1 MGVVMIK
8 CPGTGRA
15 IPTGM
20 KADRERFRCSPVF
33 FARTF
38 CSICQTNHEWFA
50 REAWVHEP
58 EEKWR
63 MHEPASPCNR
73 RKDSRRGAAI
83 RSMAPWPLAGRSLRR
98 CAPPHFVRVG
108 KQGDF
113 SPRRWR
119 LHLLRQ
125 DDTIDSAAHELVAFA
140 CRRFEP
146 RSVNLDRAA
155 GIGSDCARTREAWK

>member
-8 CPGTGRA
+8 CPGTGQD

-38 CSICQTNHEWFA
+38 CSICQADHEWFA

-63 MHEPASPCNR
+63 MHEAAFALQSAQ
-73 RKDSRRGAAI
+73 SRRAAQ
-83 RSMAPWPLAGRSLRR
+83 SVNGPVAVGRSLPASS
-98 CAPPHFVRVG
+98 CAVG
-108 KQGDF
+108 
-113 SPRRWR
+113 R
-119 LHLLRQ
+119 
-125 DDTIDSAAHELVAFA
+125 
-140 CRRFEP
+140 
-146 RSVNLDRAA
+146 
-155 GIGSDCARTREAWK
+155 